1 MKKKNPLLPVKTV
14 LISSNNSL
22 RSKHWFFLQVFIDIY
37 NTDNVFWS
45 MMFLALGGLNFVS
58 NLFMVRYGIYM
69 IRPIEHF
76 LFKHVFYSNGV
87 VIKKNS
93 GK

>member
-1 MKKKNPLLPVKTV
+1 MKKNPLLPVKTV
-14 LISSNNSL
+14 QSHQIIVYDQSIG
-22 RSKHWFFLQVFIDIY
+22 FFLQVFIDIY

>member
-1 MKKKNPLLPVKTV
+1 
-14 LISSNNSL
+14 
-22 RSKHWFFLQVFIDIY
+22 
-37 NTDNVFWS
+37 

-58 NLFMVRYGIYM
+58 NLFMVRYGIHM

-93 GK
+93 GKWYANMQNFSFIFSSLLSFKSF